1 MGNSTH
7 LRGGAYGDV
16 GHALL
21 RLELL
26 SADWVEGAQLRE
38 VLKQRR
44 PLVRKACQPHGTL
57 ALNKLL
63 FGSRSNPPWQ
73 TDYYTLAGQA
83 APRLSCST
91 EYRRMRTRVRVRAK
105 VRVRAEVRGRVSL
118 RANPKVRVS
127 PNLRVRVRVRAKVS
141 LRAKVGAHRR
151 GSPRGRGTAP
161 SSACTAPHPSA
172 LARQSFPFSLATRSA
187 GVLLQRCR

>member
-63 FGSRSNPPWQ
+63 LLFEIEPPLADGLLHVGRTSR
-73 TDYYTLAGQA
+73 A
-83 APRLSCST
+83 AP
-91 EYRRMRTRVRVRAK
+91 
-105 VRVRAEVRGRVSL
+105 
-118 RANPKVRVS
+118 
-127 PNLRVRVRVRAKVS
+127 
-141 LRAKVGAHRR
+141 
-151 GSPRGRGTAP
+151 
-161 SSACTAPHPSA
+161 
-172 LARQSFPFSLATRSA
+172 
-187 GVLLQRCR
+187 VLLNRIQEDEDQSQG